1 MFIDMID
8 PIDWLQ
14 IHTRWSFW
22 WVCMIGIHSMNKIHN
37 EAYRLSIIAE
47 IVLSISIEK
56 NLLLKIF
63 VYSCIVEEKL
73 CKSIPTE

>member
-1 MFIDMID
+1 MSIDMID

-14 IHTRWSFW
+14 IHTRSSFW
-22 WVCMIGIHSMNKIHN
+22 WVCMIAIHSMDKIHK
-37 EAYRLSIIAE
+37 EAYRLWIITE

-73 CKSIPTE
+73 CKSIPTK